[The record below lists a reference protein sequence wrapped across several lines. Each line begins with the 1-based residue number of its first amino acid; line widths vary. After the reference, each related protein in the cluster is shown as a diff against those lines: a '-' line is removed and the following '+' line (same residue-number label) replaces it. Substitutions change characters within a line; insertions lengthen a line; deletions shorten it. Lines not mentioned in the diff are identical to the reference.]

1 MDYENINLN
10 SNEYTK
16 LSNEEKLKLVK
27 SRIDSILNEKADKHQ
42 FTVVYK
48 GKRIK
53 INKDKQGSL
62 RDLASRERSLEK
74 RINDKKRQEELKKIE
89 LELSEKNE
97 VEVTKED
104 NNKKNALIDNYR
116 EIALDTDYYKNLS
129 VEDKIK
135 EINREKK
142 SHSNLI
148 NEKLYPND
156 EESKEYLEFLD
167 DLLVK
172 LNVEAISNKVNDQ
185 NDIID
190 NTNVESIQADIID
203 GTDEEKKSKGLLS
216 ALMGLPLISKI
227 KNRKSKKDSLWTRK
241 FNKKKKRIAAAICA
255 GIIAVTGFI
264 GLKSC
269 NNNKDN
275 NASVKTSITDI
286 DDSKKQDTPEVS
298 PEDNA
303 EVEDNT
309 ISLNDTVTIDNGAPI
324 YTNSYDASYNTNG
337 YNALYD
343 GSYDR
348 IIEAVSYELNGNVY
362 TVYRNEDNSYEKVE
376 DLIKNGATLNS
387 VLVTRVDLANNI
399 THEGYYNVNNVRV
412 RSR

>member
-74 RINDKKRQEELKKIE
+74 RINDKKRQEESKKIE

-156 EESKEYLEFLD
+156 EESKEYIDFLD

-172 LNVEAISNKVNDQ
+172 LNAEAISNRVSDQ
-185 NDIID
+185 DDIVD
-190 NTNVESIQADIID
+190 STN
-203 GTDEEKKSKGLLS
+203 EEKKSKGILAL
-216 ALMGLPLISKI
+216 LMGLPLVSRI
-227 KNRKSKKDSLWTRK
+227 KNRKSKKDSIWRRK
-241 FNKKKKRIAAAICA
+241 FNKKKKRIGAAICA
-255 GIIAVTGFI
+255 GIIAVTGII

-269 NNNKDN
+269 NNTNNKNSDN
-275 NASVKTSITDI
+275 NINTSVTDI
-286 DDSKKQDTPEVS
+286 DDSNKNDIPEIISQDIDT
-298 PEDNA
+298 EDII
-303 EVEDNT
+303 DDT
-309 ISLNDTVTIDNGAPI
+309 ISLNDTVTIDNGSPI

-348 IIEAVSYELNGNVY
+348 IIEAVSYELNGVVY
-362 TVYRNEDNSYEKVE
+362 TVYRNEDNSYEKVDE
-376 DLIKNGATLNS
+376 LIKKGATLTS
-387 VLVTRVDLANNI
+387 VLVTRVDLANDI
-399 THEGYYNVNNVRV
+399 THEGYYNVSNVRV